1 MEVNG
6 CWGLIPPNVWW
17 TVSGGLVL
25 WGNCDWWLFRATSF
39 DCGGDPG
46 DFAFAY
52 CGGCDRLLFVY
63 PPTLNMVYWI
73 IVPSQMIEQNA
84 MQQR

>member
-46 DFAFAY
+46 DFAFAC
-52 CGGCDRLLFVY
+52 CGGCD
-63 PPTLNMVYWI
+63 
-73 IVPSQMIEQNA
+73 
-84 MQQR
+84 